1 MTQQIYKIGD
11 NIELMR
17 KMPSESVDTIITSPP
32 YWGLRDYGVEGQ
44 TGLEDTIEEYHDRLL
59 KVAAECMRLL
69 KPTGIMF
76 WNHGDS
82 YGGSGGSGGDY
93 NEGGLREGQK
103 KVGKSLNTTPKCLTM
118 QNERLIIKMIDEQ
131 GWILRNRIIW
141 NKSNGMP
148 SSVSD
153 RFSNKYEPVYM
164 LVKNQRYFF
173 DLDAVRVAYKN
184 PDVGEPYKK
193 NTSHQ
198 NTQGKNPGDVWTIPT
213 KPYTG
218 SHFATFPTT
227 LIKPMI
233 KSACPEGGTVLDPFC
248 GSGTVLEVCRKL
260 DRNAIGLEL
269 NPDYESLIRK
279 RSMADTPSLASYAD

>member
-17 KMPSESVDTIITSPP
+17 EMPAESIDTIITSPP
-32 YWGLRDYGVEGQ
+32 YWGLRDYGVKEQ
-44 TGLEDTIEEYHDRLL
+44 IGLEETIEEYHDRLL

-69 KPTGIMF
+69 KPSGVMF